1 MEKRFRTVLAFGFVL
16 SGLALAQEGSIP
28 TDISQWFASTA
39 SLAAVVATLVAL
51 IRKHILKT
59 LDGLAVVGVSLALGV
74 GLAYVGKLMGY
85 LGADWLIFGLSAGVM
100 ASGGVELLRSVARGG
115 NAPSGDT
122 STDASR
128 ARLR

>member
-1 MEKRFRTVLAFGFVL
+1 MGKRFRTVLALGFVL

-28 TDISQWFASTA
+28 TDIRQWFTSTA
-39 SLAAVVATLVAL
+39 SLAAVVAALVAL
-51 IRKHILKT
+51 IRKHIWKT
-59 LDGLAVVGVSLALGV
+59 LDSLAVVGVSLVLGV

-85 LGADWLIFGLSAGVM
+85 LGGDWFLFGLSAGLM
-100 ASGGVELLRSVARGG
+100 ASGGVDLLRSVARSG

-122 STDASR
+122 RTDAGR